1 MSRALPDGQYRSKR
15 SNGRWY
21 RFSSARPSRSRAF
34 VGSPNDQRD
43 LRVAGRED
51 DGVVEVEMLAMPS
64 RGVSG
69 AKRADDGDGLVETT
83 ASSTRVDTTDLDLVA
98 IFTARTDAEHE
109 SSRSE
114 LVNG

>member
-1 MSRALPDGQYRSKR
+1 MGDDQIPEPSVAENR
-15 SNGRWY
+15 
-21 RFSSARPSRSRAF
+21 SARNGG
-34 VGSPNDQRD
+34 VGSATDDQRD